1 MTHNLRDGKA
11 NKGCSIVPDIGE
23 IQRLYT
29 CFNFHTS
36 LSVDRNDCY
45 LFSPSETSNAPV
57 PVPVREIVH
66 SLPSKAKLLLH
77 HAAYWLCTGL
87 HLILDPRQFE

>member
-1 MTHNLRDGKA
+1 MSRDGYQDGFIRQVEKDTCPMTHNLRDGKA

-36 LSVDRNDCY
+36 LSVDRNDCN
-45 LFSPSETSNAPV
+45 LFFT
-57 PVPVREIVH
+57 I
-66 SLPSKAKLLLH
+66 
-77 HAAYWLCTGL
+77 
-87 HLILDPRQFE
+87 